1 MSYLGF
7 VGAGFNLFSAIL
19 LANVSILEKV
29 IGVRRL
35 LLLTAFLPAILFIA
49 LGFVH
54 LLVFAIPA
62 LFIVVGCR
70 MVRIPIMNELI
81 HRHVES
87 ENRATV
93 ISSVSLLE
101 RFVTF
106 LLYPVVGRLADLD
119 RSLNYALWL
128 LGGVCLA
135 FAIGTRLSGRHLT
148 GEAKDQRPVIRAPG

>member
-1 MSYLGF
+1 
-7 VGAGFNLFSAIL
+7 
-19 LANVSILEKV
+19 V

-35 LLLTAFLPAILFIA
+35 LRLAAFFPATLFIA

-62 LFIVVGCR
+62 LFILVGCKI
-70 MVRIPIMNELI
+70 VRVPILNELI

-106 LLYPVVGRLADLD
+106 LLYPVIGQLADLD

-128 LGGVCLA
+128 LGGVLFSFCDRDTPRRPA
-135 FAIGTRLSGRHLT
+135 SGR
-148 GEAKDQRPVIRAPG
+148 